1 MPKHELVILA
11 NARMP
16 FGKYKGTL
24 LIYLREDYLVWMKQ
38 KGWPDGKLGQQLQM
52 VHELKM
58 NGLESLILPLIDKK
72 L

>member
-1 MPKHELVILA
+1 MQQHELVTLA

-38 KGWPDGKLGQQLQM
+38 KGWPDGKIGKQLQM